1 MTGDEAAVTEWRAG
15 ARSASSYR
23 FKTLWFDDNLDGKL
37 PKKGTPAFTYGRG
50 MLNDL
55 YDESEDAVDGPT
67 DNVTVIW
74 QSVLDKDGDLMR
86 GDFGKVDLVSDR
98 DNLATGADETT
109 TPGNPDGNADNITAA
124 STQGD
129 VRACTE
135 DDGGDDADGT
145 ICDASWS
152 ETFDVLFADGLY
164 GCTTTR
170 AVTIS
175 CTWDASGETGNALRS
190 SDEIGT
196 RQLAQ
201 EQIGRFAKCTAK

>member
-1 MTGDEAAVTEWRAG
+1 M
-15 ARSASSYR
+15 
-23 FKTLWFDDNLDGKL
+23 
-37 PKKGTPAFTYGRG
+37 
-50 MLNDL
+50 
-55 YDESEDAVDGPT
+55 DGPT

-98 DNLATGADETT
+98 DNLATGADERT
-109 TPGNPDGNADNITAA
+109 TPGNPDGNADNIAPD
-124 STQGD
+124 SVQGD

-170 AVTIS
+170 PVTIS

-190 SDEIGT
+190 GDEIGT

-201 EQIGRFAKCTAK
+201 NQIARFAKCTVK

>member
-1 MTGDEAAVTEWRAG
+1 MTEWQAG
-15 ARSASSYR
+15 LRTAESYR

-37 PKKGTPAFTYGRG
+37 PKKGTPAFTYGREG
-50 MLNDL
+50 LNDI
-55 YDESEDAVDGPT
+55 YNEGTPA

-86 GDFGKVDLVSDR
+86 GDFGKVDLVHDR
-98 DNLATGADETT
+98 DNLATGSVDESTV
-109 TPGNPDGNADNITAA
+109 PGNPDGKADNIAA
-124 STQGD
+124 DSTQAD

-190 SDEIGT
+190 SDPIAD
-196 RQLAQ
+196 RQLQ
-201 EQIGRFAKCTAK
+201 LDRIGRFAKCTAK